1 METRFQETQDMRCMI
16 CDQAEVV
23 AGTTVV
29 ELEREELHLVIKN
42 VPARICPACG
52 EAFSDEDVSI
62 RILEEAEKL
71 ALLGLRIVERDFECL

>member
-1 METRFQETQDMRCMI
+1 MRCMI

-62 RILEEAEKL
+62 RVLEEAEKL

>member
-1 METRFQETQDMRCMI
+1 MRCMI

-71 ALLGLRIVERDFECL
+71 AVLGLRIVERDFEWL